1 MLGGSRATLSQR
13 AGAAWR
19 LLTASLAALFVL
31 VVLILSGA
39 AGEAQACPPE
49 ASIAAS
55 ISHKLAPKSVFKA
68 KAVIASQTM
77 MAAPKSSSV
86 RGIGACCGG
95 SHGFGCPQS
104 GCACCAVAVFEP
116 APGVFIE
123 KTVSD
128 YVLARRVDVTS
139 ASPDPNY
146 RPPCPA

>member
-1 MLGGSRATLSQR
+1 MFNSLQSMPTMRRHRRAI
-13 AGAAWR
+13 GAAMLTLVLA
-19 LLTASLAALFVL
+19 LLVSL
-31 VVLILSGA
+31 IGS
-39 AGEAQACPPE
+39 EAQACPPG
-49 ASIAAS
+49 ASITAS
-55 ISHKLAPKSVFKA
+55 ISHKLASKSVLKA

-77 MAAPKSSSV
+77 KAVSTPKSGSV

-123 KTVSD
+123 QTVSD
-128 YVLARRVDVTS
+128 YVLAHRVDATS

-146 RPPCPA
+146 RPPCLA

>member
-1 MLGGSRATLSQR
+1 MFDSLQSVLRRCRRAI
-13 AGAAWR
+13 GAAM
-19 LLTASLAALFVL
+19 LALVLALFASL
-31 VVLILSGA
+31 IG
-39 AGEAQACPPE
+39 GEAQACPPG

-55 ISHKLAPKSVFKA
+55 ISHKLASKSVLKA

-77 MAAPKSSSV
+77 MAASTPKSSSV

-116 APGVFIE
+116 ALGVLIE

-146 RPPCPA
+146 RPPCRT